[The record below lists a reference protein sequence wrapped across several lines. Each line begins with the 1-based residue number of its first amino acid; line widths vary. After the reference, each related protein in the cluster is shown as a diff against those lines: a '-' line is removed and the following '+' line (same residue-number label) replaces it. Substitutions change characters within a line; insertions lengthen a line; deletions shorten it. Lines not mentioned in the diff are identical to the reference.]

1 MCRAWGLL
9 LETEVGG
16 KATQWLHS
24 ASAPGLPGCRR
35 SRRHL
40 SSTSTRKRGSG
51 RRLIKVVGGALE
63 GWRQLG
69 RGEGLTLP
77 LGSPGVGEGL
87 TLGANCCSCRDGNTD
102 VLKDQT
108 PPPDPSRFK
117 PPGTSLSTHPTTHW
131 GHPVPQELLLS
142 VAKSLSL
149 RPQHSFFTP
158 VSRKKGPL
166 CTPSPTSA
174 WSVVLH
180 PAFLGG
186 LFPF

>member
-1 MCRAWGLL
+1 MATLCFCSRTAWVQKIKAAS
-9 LETEVGG
+9 EQYIDTE
-16 KATQWLHS
+16 K
-24 ASAPGLPGCRR
+24 
-35 SRRHL
+35 
-40 SSTSTRKRGSG
+40 RKREKAYQGSWWCP
-51 RRLIKVVGGALE
+51 GGLAPA
-63 GWRQLG
+63 GA
-69 RGEGLTLP
+69 GEGLTLP
-77 LGSPGVGEGL
+77 LGGPGVGEGL